1 MEKINTALI
10 LCAGYGKR
18 LNPLT
23 LNKPKPLL
31 EVKDISLL
39 ENTINFINDFGIKNI
54 LINTFYLKE
63 QIKEFINKKNFNCK
77 INIIDDGK
85 SILDTG
91 GGILNLIK
99 KSDNEN
105 FFVFNPDTLWSKE
118 YIEVI
123 RKMENFYFENKIQN
137 ILLVVNKSNSFDK
150 KLKGDFNLDAK
161 NILNYKEKIFIYTG
175 CQIINKN
182 VFSKVNEKSF
192 SIFEIWNQLTNENK
206 LYGFESLNDFIHITD
221 IEIFNKL
228 SKNYLIFSSFL
239 IQIFCIY

>member
-1 MEKINTALI
+1 MKKINTALI

-31 EVKDISLL
+31 KVKDISLL
-39 ENTINFINDFGIKNI
+39 ENTINLINDFGIKNI

-77 INIIDDGK
+77 INIIEDGN

-99 KSDNEN
+99 KSENEN
-105 FFVFNPDTLWSKE
+105 FFVFNPDTIWSKE
-118 YIEVI
+118 YIEII
-123 RKMENFYFENKIQN
+123 RKMESFYFENKIQN
-137 ILLVVNKSNSFDK
+137 ILLVVNKSKSFDK
-150 KLKGDFNLDAK
+150 KLKGDFNLDSK
-161 NILNYKEKIFIYTG
+161 NILTYREKFFIYTG

-182 VFSKVNEKSF
+182 IFSKVNKKSF
-192 SIFEIWNQLTNENK
+192 SVVEIWKQLINENK

-221 IEIFNKL
+221 MEIFKKL
-228 SKNYLIFSSFL
+228 SKK
-239 IQIFCIY
+239 

>member
-77 INIIDDGK
+77 INIIEDGN

-99 KSDNEN
+99 RSDNEN
-105 FFVFNPDTLWSKE
+105 FFVFNPDTIWSKE
-118 YIEVI
+118 YIEII
-123 RKMENFYFENKIQN
+123 RKMESFYFQNKIQN

-182 VFSKVNEKSF
+182 VFSKVNKKSF
-192 SIFEIWNQLTNENK
+192 SIVEIWNQLINENK

-228 SKNYLIFSSFL
+228 SKN
-239 IQIFCIY
+239 

>member
-23 LNKPKPLL
+23 LKAPKPLL
-31 EVKDISLL
+31 KLKDISLL
-39 ENTINFINDFGIKNI
+39 ENTINFINDLGVKNI

-63 QIKEFINKKNFNCK
+63 QIKEFINKKNFDCK
-77 INIIDDGK
+77 INVVDDGN

-99 KSDNEN
+99 KSDNDS
-105 FFVFNPDTLWSKE
+105 FFVFNPDTMWSKE

-123 RKMENFYFENKIQN
+123 RKMEVFYLKNKIQN
-137 ILLVVNKSNSFDK
+137 ILLVVNKSKSFDK
-150 KLKGDFNLDAK
+150 KLKGDFNLNSK
-161 NILNYKEKIFIYTG
+161 NILNYQEKAFIYTG

-182 VFSKVNEKSF
+182 VFSKIDQNSF
-192 SIFEIWNQLTNENK
+192 SIIEIWNQLIDENK
-206 LYGFESLNDFIHITD
+206 LYGFESLNDFIHVTD

-228 SKNYLIFSSFL
+228 SKN
-239 IQIFCIY
+239 

>member
-77 INIIDDGK
+77 INIIEDGN

-99 KSDNEN
+99 KSENEN
-105 FFVFNPDTLWSKE
+105 FFVFNPDTIWSKE
-118 YIEVI
+118 YIEI
-123 RKMENFYFENKIQN
+123 IGKMESFYFKNKIQN
-137 ILLVVNKSNSFDK
+137 ILLVVKKSNSFDK
-150 KLKGDFNLDAK
+150 KLKGDFNLDTK
-161 NILNYKEKIFIYTG
+161 NILNYKDKNFIYTG

-182 VFSKVNEKSF
+182 VFSTVNKKSF
-192 SIFEIWNQLTNENK
+192 SIVEIWNKLVNENE
-206 LYGFESLNDFIHITD
+206 LYGFESSNDFVHVTD

-228 SKNYLIFSSFL
+228 SKNY
-239 IQIFCIY
+239 

>member
-1 MEKINTALI
+1 MKKINTALI

-39 ENTINFINDFGIKNI
+39 ENTINLINDFGIKNI

-77 INIIDDGK
+77 INIIEDGN

-118 YIEVI
+118 YIEII
-123 RKMENFYFENKIQN
+123 RKMEDFYFENKIQN
-137 ILLVVNKSNSFDK
+137 ILLVVKKSNSFDK
-150 KLKGDFNLDAK
+150 KLEGDFNLDER
-161 NILNYKEKIFIYTG
+161 NILNYKEKSFIYTG

-182 VFSKVNEKSF
+182 IFSKVNKKSF
-192 SIFEIWNQLTNENK
+192 SVVEIWKQLINENK

-228 SKNYLIFSSFL
+228 SKN
-239 IQIFCIY
+239 

>member
-23 LNKPKPLL
+23 LKAPKPLL
-31 EVKDISLL
+31 KLKDISLL
-39 ENTINFINDFGIKNI
+39 ENTINFINDLGVKNI

-77 INIIDDGK
+77 INVVDDGN

-99 KSDNEN
+99 KSDNNN
-105 FFVFNPDTLWSKE
+105 FFVFNPDTMWSKE

-123 RKMENFYFENKIQN
+123 RKMEVFYLKNKIQN
-137 ILLVVNKSNSFDK
+137 ILLVVNKSKSFDK
-150 KLKGDFNLDAK
+150 KLKGDFNLNSK
-161 NILNYKEKIFIYTG
+161 NILNYQEKAFIYTG

-182 VFSKVNEKSF
+182 VFSKIDQNSF
-192 SIFEIWNQLTNENK
+192 SIIEIWNQLIDENK
-206 LYGFESLNDFIHITD
+206 LYGFESLNDFIHVTD

-228 SKNYLIFSSFL
+228 SKN
-239 IQIFCIY
+239 

>member
-23 LNKPKPLL
+23 LKTPKPLL
-31 EVKDISLL
+31 KVNDISLL
-39 ENTINFINDFGIKNI
+39 ENTINLINHLGIQNI
-54 LINTFYLKE
+54 LINTYYLKE
-63 QIKEFINKKNFNCK
+63 QIEEFINKKNFNCK
-77 INIIDDGK
+77 INLIEDGNL
-85 SILDTG
+85 ILDTG

-118 YIEVI
+118 YIETI
-123 RKMENFYFENKIQN
+123 KKMEIFYFENKIQN

-150 KLKGDFNLDAK
+150 KLKGDFNLNSK
-161 NILNYKEKIFIYTG
+161 NILNYQEKAFIYTG

-182 VFSKVNEKSF
+182 VFSIVNKKSF
-192 SIFEIWNQLTNENK
+192 SIVEIWNQLINENK
-206 LYGFESLNDFIHITD
+206 LYGFESLNDFIHVTD

-228 SKNYLIFSSFL
+228 LKN
-239 IQIFCIY
+239 

>member
-39 ENTINFINDFGIKNI
+39 ENTINLINDFGIKNI

-77 INIIDDGK
+77 INIIEDGN

-99 KSDNEN
+99 KSENEN

-118 YIEVI
+118 YIEII

-182 VFSKVNEKSF
+182 VFSKVNKKSF
-192 SIFEIWNQLTNENK
+192 SVVEIWKQLINENR

-228 SKNYLIFSSFL
+228 SKN
-239 IQIFCIY
+239 

>member
-23 LNKPKPLL
+23 LKAPKPLL
-31 EVKDISLL
+31 KLKDISLL
-39 ENTINFINDFGIKNI
+39 ENTINFINDLGVKNI

-77 INIIDDGK
+77 INVVDDGN

-91 GGILNLIK
+91 GGVLNLIK
-99 KSDNEN
+99 KSDNDN
-105 FFVFNPDTLWSKE
+105 FFVFNPDTMWSKE

-123 RKMENFYFENKIQN
+123 RKMEVFYLKNKIQN
-137 ILLVVNKSNSFDK
+137 ILLVVNKSKSFDK
-150 KLKGDFNLDAK
+150 KLKGDFNLNSK
-161 NILNYKEKIFIYTG
+161 NILNYQEKAFIYTG

-182 VFSKVNEKSF
+182 VFSKIDQNSF
-192 SIFEIWNQLTNENK
+192 SIIEIWNQLIDENK
-206 LYGFESLNDFIHITD
+206 LYGFESLNDFIHVTD

-228 SKNYLIFSSFL
+228 SKN
-239 IQIFCIY
+239 Q

>member
-23 LNKPKPLL
+23 LKAPKPLL
-31 EVKDISLL
+31 KLKDISLL
-39 ENTINFINDFGIKNI
+39 ENTINFINDLGVKNI

-63 QIKEFINKKNFNCK
+63 QIKEFINKKNFDCK
-77 INIIDDGK
+77 INVVDDGN

-99 KSDNEN
+99 KSDNDN
-105 FFVFNPDTLWSKE
+105 FFVFNPDTMWSKE

-123 RKMENFYFENKIQN
+123 RKMEVFYLKNKIKN
-137 ILLVVNKSNSFDK
+137 ILLVVNKSKSFDK
-150 KLKGDFNLDAK
+150 KLKGDFNLNSK
-161 NILNYKEKIFIYTG
+161 NILNYQEKAFIYTG

-182 VFSKVNEKSF
+182 VFSKIDQNSF
-192 SIFEIWNQLTNENK
+192 SIIEIWNQLIDENK
-206 LYGFESLNDFIHITD
+206 LYGFESLNDFIHVTD

-228 SKNYLIFSSFL
+228 SKN
-239 IQIFCIY
+239 

>member
-31 EVKDISLL
+31 KVKDISLL
-39 ENTINFINDFGIKNI
+39 ENTINLINDFGIKNI

-77 INIIDDGK
+77 INIIEDGN

-182 VFSKVNEKSF
+182 VFSKVNKKSF

-228 SKNYLIFSSFL
+228 SKN
-239 IQIFCIY
+239 

>member
-39 ENTINFINDFGIKNI
+39 ENTINLINDFGIKNI

-77 INIIDDGK
+77 INIIEDGN

-99 KSDNEN
+99 KSENEN
-105 FFVFNPDTLWSKE
+105 FFVFNPDTIWSKE
-118 YIEVI
+118 YIEII
-123 RKMENFYFENKIQN
+123 RKMESFYFENKIQN

-182 VFSKVNEKSF
+182 VFSKVNKKSF
-192 SIFEIWNQLTNENK
+192 SIVEIWNQLINENK

-228 SKNYLIFSSFL
+228 SKN
-239 IQIFCIY
+239 

>member
-23 LNKPKPLL
+23 LKTPKPLL
-31 EVKDISLL
+31 KVNDISLL
-39 ENTINFINDFGIKNI
+39 ENTINLINHLGIQNI
-54 LINTFYLKE
+54 LINTYYLKE
-63 QIKEFINKKNFNCK
+63 QIEEFINKKNFNCK
-77 INIIDDGK
+77 INLIEDGN

-99 KSDNEN
+99 KSENEN
-105 FFVFNPDTLWSKE
+105 FFVFNPDTIWSKE
-118 YIEVI
+118 YIETI
-123 RKMENFYFENKIQN
+123 KKMEIFYFENKIQN

-150 KLKGDFNLDAK
+150 KLEGDFNLDSK
-161 NILNYKEKIFIYTG
+161 NILNYKEKSFIYTG

-182 VFSKVNEKSF
+182 VFSKVHKNSF
-192 SIFEIWNQLTNENK
+192 SIIEIWNHLINKNK

-221 IEIFNKL
+221 MEIFKKL
-228 SKNYLIFSSFL
+228 SKK
-239 IQIFCIY
+239 

>member
-31 EVKDISLL
+31 KVKDISLL
-39 ENTINFINDFGIKNI
+39 ENTINLINNFGIKNI
-54 LINTFYLKE
+54 LINTFYLKD

-77 INIIDDGK
+77 IKIIEDGD

-99 KSDNEN
+99 KSENEN
-105 FFVFNPDTLWSKE
+105 FFVFNPDTIWSKE
-118 YIEVI
+118 YIEII

-137 ILLVVNKSNSFDK
+137 ILLVVKKSNSFDK
-150 KLKGDFNLDAK
+150 KLEGDFNLDER
-161 NILNYKEKIFIYTG
+161 NILNYKEKSFIYTG

-182 VFSKVNEKSF
+182 IFSKVNKKSF
-192 SIFEIWNQLTNENK
+192 SVVEIWKQLINENK

-221 IEIFNKL
+221 IEIFNKI
-228 SKNYLIFSSFL
+228 SKN
-239 IQIFCIY
+239 

>member
-39 ENTINFINDFGIKNI
+39 ENTINLINDFGIKNI

-77 INIIDDGK
+77 INIIEDGN

-182 VFSKVNEKSF
+182 VFSKINKKSF
-192 SIFEIWNQLTNENK
+192 SIVEIWNQLINENK

-228 SKNYLIFSSFL
+228 SKN
-239 IQIFCIY
+239 

>member
-23 LNKPKPLL
+23 LKTPKPLL
-31 EVKDISLL
+31 KLNNISLL
-39 ENTINFINDFGIKNI
+39 ENTINLINDFGIKNI
-54 LINTFYLKE
+54 LINTYYLKE
-63 QIKEFINKKNFNCK
+63 QIEEFINKKNFNCK
-77 INIIDDGK
+77 INLIEDGN

-99 KSDNEN
+99 KSENEN
-105 FFVFNPDTLWSKE
+105 FFVFNPDTIWSNE
-118 YIEVI
+118 YIETI
-123 RKMENFYFENKIQN
+123 KKMEIFYFENKIQN

-150 KLKGDFNLDAK
+150 KLEGDFNLDSK
-161 NILNYKEKIFIYTG
+161 NILNYKEKSFIYTG

-182 VFSKVNEKSF
+182 VFSKVHKNSF
-192 SIFEIWNQLTNENK
+192 SIIEIWNHLINKNK

-221 IEIFNKL
+221 MEIFKKL
-228 SKNYLIFSSFL
+228 SKK
-239 IQIFCIY
+239 

>member
-23 LNKPKPLL
+23 LNKPKPLF

-39 ENTINFINDFGIKNI
+39 ENTINLINDFGIKNI

-77 INIIDDGK
+77 INIIEDGY
-85 SILDTG
+85 SILDPG

-99 KSDNEN
+99 KSENEN
-105 FFVFNPDTLWSKE
+105 FFVFNPDTIWSKE
-118 YIEVI
+118 YIEI
-123 RKMENFYFENKIQN
+123 IGKMESFYFKNKIQN
-137 ILLVVNKSNSFDK
+137 ILLVVKKSNSFDK
-150 KLKGDFNLDAK
+150 KLKGDFNLDSK
-161 NILNYKEKIFIYTG
+161 NILNFKDKNFIYTG

-182 VFSKVNEKSF
+182 VFSKVHKNSF
-192 SIFEIWNQLTNENK
+192 SIIEIWNHLINKNK

-221 IEIFNKL
+221 MEIFKKL
-228 SKNYLIFSSFL
+228 SKK
-239 IQIFCIY
+239 

>member
-23 LNKPKPLL
+23 LKTPKPLL
-31 EVKDISLL
+31 KLNNISLL

-54 LINTFYLKE
+54 LINTYYLKD
-63 QIKEFINKKNFNCK
+63 QIEEYINKKNFNCK
-77 INIIDDGK
+77 INIIEDGN
-85 SILDTG
+85 SILETG

-99 KSDNEN
+99 KSENEN

-123 RKMENFYFENKIQN
+123 RKMEIFYFENQIQN
-137 ILLVVNKSNSFDK
+137 VLLVVNKSKSFDK
-150 KLKGDFNLDAK
+150 KLKGDFNLDSK
-161 NILNYKEKIFIYTG
+161 NILSYQEKNFIYTG

-182 VFSKVNEKSF
+182 IFSINNKNSF
-192 SIFEIWNQLTNENK
+192 SIIEIWNQLIDENK
-206 LYGFESLNDFIHITD
+206 LYGFESLNDFIHVTD

-228 SKNYLIFSSFL
+228 SKN
-239 IQIFCIY
+239 

>member
-39 ENTINFINDFGIKNI
+39 ENTINLINDFGIKNI
-54 LINTFYLKE
+54 FINTFYLKE

-77 INIIDDGK
+77 INIIEDGDT
-85 SILDTG
+85 ILDTG

-118 YIEVI
+118 YIEII

-137 ILLVVNKSNSFDK
+137 ILLVVKKSNSFDK
-150 KLKGDFNLDAK
+150 KLEGDFNLDER
-161 NILNYKEKIFIYTG
+161 NILNYKEKSFIYTG

-182 VFSKVNEKSF
+182 IFLKVNKKSF
-192 SIFEIWNQLTNENK
+192 SVVEIWKQLINENK
-206 LYGFESLNDFIHITD
+206 LYGFESLNDFIHVTD

-228 SKNYLIFSSFL
+228 SKN
-239 IQIFCIY
+239 

>member
-23 LNKPKPLL
+23 LNTPKPLL
-31 EVKDISLL
+31 KVKDISLL
-39 ENTINFINDFGIKNI
+39 ENTINLINDLGIKNI
-54 LINTFYLKE
+54 LINTFYLKQ
-63 QIKEFINKKNFNCK
+63 QIKEFINNKNFNCK
-77 INIIDDGK
+77 IDIIDDGE

-99 KSDNEN
+99 KSANDN
-105 FFVFNPDTLWSKE
+105 FFVFNPDTIWSKE

-123 RKMENFYFENKIQN
+123 RKMEVFYLKNKIQN
-137 ILLVVNKSNSFDK
+137 VLLVVNKSKSFDK

-161 NILNYKEKIFIYTG
+161 NILSYQEKNFIYTG
-175 CQIINKN
+175 CQIINNNIFSAHNKN
-182 VFSKVNEKSF
+182 SF
-192 SIFEIWNQLTNENK
+192 SIIEIWNHLVDENK
-206 LYGFESLNDFIHITD
+206 LYGFESLNDFIHVTD

-228 SKNYLIFSSFL
+228 SKNY
-239 IQIFCIY
+239 

>member
-1 MEKINTALI
+1 MKKINTALI

-31 EVKDISLL
+31 KVKDISLL
-39 ENTINFINDFGIKNI
+39 ENTINLINDFGIKNI

-77 INIIDDGK
+77 INIIEDGN

-105 FFVFNPDTLWSKE
+105 FFVFNPDTIWSKE
-118 YIEVI
+118 YIEII
-123 RKMENFYFENKIQN
+123 RKMESFYFENKIQN

-182 VFSKVNEKSF
+182 VFSKVNKKSF
-192 SIFEIWNQLTNENK
+192 SIVEIWNQLINENK

-228 SKNYLIFSSFL
+228 SKN
-239 IQIFCIY
+239 

>member
-23 LNKPKPLL
+23 LKAPKPLL
-31 EVKDISLL
+31 KLKDISLL
-39 ENTINFINDFGIKNI
+39 ENTINFINDLGVKNI

-63 QIKEFINKKNFNCK
+63 QIKEFINKKNFDCK
-77 INIIDDGK
+77 INVVDDGN

-99 KSDNEN
+99 KSDNDN
-105 FFVFNPDTLWSKE
+105 FFVFNPDTMWSKE

-123 RKMENFYFENKIQN
+123 RKMEVFYLKNKIQN
-137 ILLVVNKSNSFDK
+137 ILLVVNKSKSFDK
-150 KLKGDFNLDAK
+150 KLKGDFNLNSK
-161 NILNYKEKIFIYTG
+161 NILNYQEKAFIYTG

-182 VFSKVNEKSF
+182 VFSKIDQNSF
-192 SIFEIWNQLTNENK
+192 SIIEIWNQLIDENK
-206 LYGFESLNDFIHITD
+206 LYGFESLNDFIHVTD

-228 SKNYLIFSSFL
+228 SINY
-239 IQIFCIY
+239 

>member
-23 LNKPKPLL
+23 LKVPKPLL
-31 EVKDISLL
+31 KLKDISLL
-39 ENTINFINDFGIKNI
+39 ENTINFINDLGVKNI

-77 INIIDDGK
+77 INVVDDGN

-91 GGILNLIK
+91 GGILNLVK
-99 KSDNEN
+99 KSDNDN
-105 FFVFNPDTLWSKE
+105 FFVFNPDTMWSKE

-123 RKMENFYFENKIQN
+123 RKMEVFYLKNKIQN
-137 ILLVVNKSNSFDK
+137 ILLVVNKSKSFDK
-150 KLKGDFNLDAK
+150 KLKGDFNLNSK
-161 NILNYKEKIFIYTG
+161 NILNYQEKAFIYTG

-182 VFSKVNEKSF
+182 VFSKIDQNSF
-192 SIFEIWNQLTNENK
+192 SIIEIWNQLIDENK
-206 LYGFESLNDFIHITD
+206 LYGFESLNDFIHVTD

-228 SKNYLIFSSFL
+228 SKN
-239 IQIFCIY
+239 Q